1 MTLSNLDKYGIGFQI
16 KVISSLLT
24 HKEFLQNINDI
35 LNEEYFTNQAH
46 KWIIGQILNYYDEYH
61 TTPTMEVLNVEMKKV
76 TNDVLQVSIKEQLR
90 EAYKASDTDL
100 EYVEN
105 EFSSFCKNQQLKKA
119 LLNSVDLLQSGDFE
133 SIRGL
138 IDNALKAGAE
148 KNLGHEYLKDTEER
162 YREESRVVVPT
173 PWDKFNDLMQGGLGN
188 GDFGLIF
195 GNPGGG
201 KSWTLV
207 ALGGHAVKLGYNVLH
222 YTLEL
227 GESYVGKRYDAFFTG
242 KAANVLQNEQ
252 DLVKETIENLPGN
265 LIIKEYAPGQATM
278 NTLRGHIQKC
288 TDMEF
293 KPDLIIIDYVDLLS
307 SKKRVQDRKGEID
320 DIYTSTKGL
329 AKELQIPVWS
339 VSQVNRAGAKDDV
352 IEGDKAAGSYDKIMI
367 TDIAISLSRKK
378 EDKVNGTGR
387 FHIMKNRYGM
397 DGMTFSVQAD
407 TETGRF
413 VVSDNYFDDS
423 EDTGTQLTQKIEGTP
438 FTNLDRDML
447 AQQFFQLNNTDNP
460 PF

>member
-1 MTLSNLDKYGIGFQI
+1 MTLNSLSTYGTAFQV
-16 KVISSLLT
+16 KVLSSLLT
-24 HKEFLQNINDI
+24 HKEFLQNINDV
-35 LNEEYFTNQAH
+35 LSEQYFDNQAH
-46 KWIIGQILNYYDEYH
+46 KWIIGEILNYYEEYH
-61 TTPTMEVLNVEMKKV
+61 TTPTMEVLKVEMKKV
-76 TNDVLQVSIKEQLR
+76 ENEVLQLSIKEQLR
-90 EAYKASDTDL
+90 EAYQASNEDL

-119 LLNSVDLLQSGDFE
+119 LLSSVDLLNSGDFE

-148 KNLGHEYLKDTEER
+148 KNIGHEYIKDTEAR
-162 YREESRVVVPT
+162 YREEARTVVAT
-173 PWDKFNDLMQGGLGN
+173 PWGKFNDLMQGGLGN

-207 ALGGHAVKLGYNVLH
+207 ALGGYAVKMGYNVVH

-227 GESYVGKRYDAFFTG
+227 GEDYVGRRYDAFFTG
-242 KAANVLQNEQ
+242 KPVDTLHKNKDKVEEI
-252 DLVKETIENLPGN
+252 VKELPGQ
-265 LIIKEYAPGQATM
+265 LIIKEYAPGQATV
-278 NTLRGHIQKC
+278 NTIRGHIQKC
-288 TDMEF
+288 SDLEF
-293 KPDLIIIDYVDLLS
+293 TPDLVIIDYVDLLS

-320 DIYTSTKGL
+320 DIYVSTKGL
-329 AKELQIPVWS
+329 AKELQLPIWS

-397 DGMTFSVQAD
+397 DGMTFSVVAD
-407 TETGRF
+407 TSTGHF
-413 VVSDNYFDDS
+413 EVTDHHFDSSDSPTPIQQID
-423 EDTGTQLTQKIEGTP
+423 GTNMNT
-438 FTNLDRDML
+438 LDRDLL
-447 AQQFFQLNNTDNP
+447 ANQFFQLNT
-460 PF
+460 